1 MILKKKR
8 LLKNLWRSSIK
19 IIMIGL
25 EAVTMEV
32 SINGFIK
39 TALAQN
45 ITICFTGSG
54 DHAIILLRVVWAL
67 KLKQPL
73 QGLVLNYD

>member
-1 MILKKKR
+1 
-8 LLKNLWRSSIK
+8 
-19 IIMIGL
+19 
-25 EAVTMEV
+25 MEV

-45 ITICFTGSG
+45 ITIRFTGSG
-54 DHAIILLRVVWAL
+54 DHAIIFLRVVWAL